1 MKSIVWL
8 LGLGVLPSCILA
20 QTQIGGGTCSSAS
33 LKGNFAV
40 SLTGRQ
46 VSASAVYA
54 NVFQANGMVTFDGQ
68 SAVTFTLSANTI
80 KSIATPQTWTGTYT
94 MQANCSGAITITS
107 GGSQSFNLLVY
118 NDENNQETNFLISG
132 SDATYSYNGGGNT
145 QPTITCSNTTAAGTY
160 VGNLTGFTLASSG
173 VTGAVA
179 GASVTQLDG
188 QGRLLQNGQPIG
200 TYSLN

>member
-94 MQANCSGAITITS
+94 MQANCSGAITITA

-118 NDENNQETNFLISG
+118 NDENNQGANFLIAS
-132 SDATYSYNGGGNT
+132 SAATYSHNGGRENHT
-145 QPTITCSNTTAAGTY
+145 ASTCHNTAASADY
-160 VGNLTGFTLASSG
+160 VGAL
-173 VTGAVA
+173 
-179 GASVTQLDG
+179 
-188 QGRLLQNGQPIG
+188 P
-200 TYSLN
+200 